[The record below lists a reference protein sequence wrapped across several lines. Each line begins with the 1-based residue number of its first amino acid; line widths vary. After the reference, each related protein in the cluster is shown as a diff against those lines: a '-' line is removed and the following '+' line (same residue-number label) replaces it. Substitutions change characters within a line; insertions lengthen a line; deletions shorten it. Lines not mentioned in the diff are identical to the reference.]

1 MLFVSSPCALALCV
15 RGLYFV
21 WYVHAEGCILSCMCM
36 HVHVLY
42 GGVDVELA
50 DVELVDRVVMMLS
63 GGAWC

>member
-1 MLFVSSPCALALCV
+1 MCMLHV
-15 RGLYFV
+15 
-21 WYVHAEGCILSCMCM
+21 M
-36 HVHVLY
+36 HVHALY